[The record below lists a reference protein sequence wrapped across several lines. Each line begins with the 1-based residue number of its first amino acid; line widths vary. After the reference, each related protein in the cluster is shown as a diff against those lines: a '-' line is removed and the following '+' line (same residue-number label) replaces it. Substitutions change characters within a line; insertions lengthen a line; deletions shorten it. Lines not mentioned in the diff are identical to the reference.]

1 MKDMNIREKYM
12 KIKWVEF
19 ENLETGL
26 KIERVNF
33 FNDVTLLVGL
43 SGAGKTQI
51 LHAIEYSLK
60 LALGKVFY
68 FHPYKV
74 CLGILINEHLYEWS
88 YTLQKQKKPSVFS
101 FESAEEYFFVNEYL
115 SCDRKNVF
123 IRTSDNVEIKD
134 FTNIPTPKRD
144 KSLIDQYSDD
154 SHFNEL
160 VTGLKNLYNIDMD
173 MDVRKYLETDSVNDF
188 KTKINNTFKRKSK
201 INIRTFSH
209 LPTPLKLYLAKIH
222 YSDIYNQIAS
232 TINDIFPEIE
242 DIDMVE
248 DTDRDYYCV
257 QISVYNKK
265 IFQRDISN
273 GMLKTIY
280 FIIELY
286 TAAENSL
293 IMIDEFENGL
303 GINCVDFITSL
314 LLEERSDIQFII
326 TSHNPKIIDNIDYT
340 SWRII
345 ERNKNIIHNY
355 DCNSPGYAFDNRHD
369 AYYNLVNKWSYEGK
383 LR

>member
-1 MKDMNIREKYM
+1 M
-12 KIKWVEF
+12 KIKWIEY

-26 KIERVNF
+26 KIERIYF
-33 FNDVTLLVGL
+33 FDDVTLLVGL

-51 LHAIEYSLK
+51 LHAIEYSLR
-60 LALGKVFY
+60 LALGEVLY

-74 CLGILINEHLYEWS
+74 CLGILINNHLYEWS
-88 YTLQKQKKPSVFS
+88 YTLQKQEKLNDFL
-101 FESAEEYFFVNEYL
+101 FENTEDYFFTNEYL
-115 SCDRKNVF
+115 LCGEEIIF
-123 IRTSDNVEIKD
+123 IRTPDNVEIKD

-160 VTGLKNLYNIDMD
+160 ITGLKNLYNIDMD
-173 MDVRKYLETDSVNDF
+173 MDVRKYLEKDSVNDF
-188 KTKINNTFKRKSK
+188 KTKINNTFKRKTA
-201 INIRTFSH
+201 INIRMFSH
-209 LPTPLKLYLAKIH
+209 LPTPLKLYIAKFH
-222 YSDIYNQIAS
+222 YSDIYNQIIS

-248 DTDRDYYCV
+248 DIARDCYCV

-265 IFQRDISN
+265 ILQHDISN

-280 FIIELY
+280 FVIELY
-286 TAAENSL
+286 IASENSL

-314 LLEERSDIQFII
+314 LLEERLDIQFII
-326 TSHNPKIIDNIDYT
+326 TSHNPKIIDNIDYN

-345 ERNKNIIHNY
+345 ERNKNIIYNY
-355 DCNSPGYAFDNRHD
+355 DCNSPGYAFNNRHD
-369 AYYNLVNKWSYEGK
+369 AYYNLINKWSYEGK